1 VVKLSEISRGKVI
14 GLAAAGV
21 IFAVGAWTVLQ
32 QLGTVTTSVAKNVIS
47 QAKPSPA
54 PDSQATTI
62 DNANF
67 KYLVPGTD
75 PAWTFDDKQTAFDQG
90 KGLVK
95 YAVKLNNA
103 NLEATITQQE
113 MPLKLK
119 PRGSKDF
126 LAFIDGLKPT
136 RSTDAG
142 KGKLY
147 YLPALKNGAPANGSD
162 TVVYATDDI
171 LMFGRSDGVL
181 GYDAWAKLMETM
193 QPVSK

>member
-1 VVKLSEISRGKVI
+1 MSRGNII
-14 GLAAAGV
+14 GLTLAGAV
-21 IFAVGAWTVLQ
+21 FAVGAWTVLQ
-32 QLGTVTTSVAKNVIS
+32 QLGSVTTNVAKGVIS
-47 QAKPSPA
+47 QTKASPEK
-54 PDSQATTI
+54 DSQLTTI

-75 PAWTFDDKQTAFDQG
+75 EAWTFDDKQTAFDQG

-95 YAVKLNNA
+95 YAVKMNNA
-103 NLEATITQQE
+103 NIEATITQQE
-113 MPLKLK
+113 LPMKLK
-119 PRGSKDF
+119 PRGSQEF
-126 LAFIDGLKPT
+126 LGFIDGLKPT

-162 TVVYATDDI
+162 TVVYADDAI

-181 GYDAWAKLMETM
+181 GYDAWAKLMGTM
-193 QPVSK
+193 KPVSK